1 MPTYAVGQ
9 RLTAAILQELADLID
24 DSTISASVTS
34 DSATIPTTETTTITL
49 VVPVEQG
56 AVYQISSYARISSS
70 VAGDVVVTRIREDN
84 STGTQIQG
92 GQVECSTT
100 STTGYS
106 NSLNT
111 EFTAATTGNKTFV
124 FTLVRGGGSGNIIH
138 RAASTAPGF
147 LTCRLKS
154 GA

>member
-9 RLTAAILQELADLID
+9 RLTAALLQELADLIE

-34 DSATIPTTETTTITL
+34 DSATVTTTETTTITL
-49 VVPVEQG
+49 VAAVEAG

-70 VAGDVVVTRIREDN
+70 TAGDVVVTRIREDN

-111 EFTAATTGNKTFV
+111 EWTAATTGNKTFV
-124 FTLVRGGGSGNIIH
+124 FTIVRGGGSGNIIH
-138 RAASTAPGF
+138 RAAATAPGF
-147 LTCRLKS
+147 LTLRLKS

>member
-9 RLTAAILQELADLID
+9 RLTAALLQELADLIE
-24 DSTISASVTS
+24 DSTVSAAVTA
-34 DSATIPTTETTTITL
+34 DSATVTTTETTTITL
-49 VVPVEQG
+49 VAAVEAG

-70 VAGDVVVTRIREDN
+70 VAGDVVTTRIREDT
-84 STGTQIQG
+84 SVGAQIQG

-106 NSLNT
+106 NSLST
-111 EFTAATTGNKTFV
+111 EFTAASTGNKTFV
-124 FTLVRGGGSGNIIH
+124 FTIVRGGGTGNIIH
-138 RAASTAPGF
+138 RAAATAPGY